1 MYDLPFF
8 DLVGK
13 IFTEVYHN
21 KEKTEVYFVDTQK
34 RNISYQLQ
42 HRQDCCEI
50 VWLDDIVG
58 DLSDLCNTPILM
70 AYEASNHDEVTEAIK
85 KTDKWTSSVTWTFY
99 HLATIKGYVTLR
111 WVGNSNGYY
120 SEYVHLSELEF
131 IPKGGSL

>member
-1 MYDLPFF
+1 MYDLHFS

-21 KEKTEVYFVDTQK
+21 KEKTELYFVDNK
-34 RNISYQLQ
+34 RRNYSYQLY
-42 HRQDCCEI
+42 HEQDCCES

-58 DLSDLCNTPILM
+58 DLNDLCNTPILM

-85 KTDKWTSSVTWTFY
+85 KTDEWIDSVTWTFY

-120 SEYVHLSELEF
+120 SEGVSFSKLEF
-131 IPKGGSL
+131 MN